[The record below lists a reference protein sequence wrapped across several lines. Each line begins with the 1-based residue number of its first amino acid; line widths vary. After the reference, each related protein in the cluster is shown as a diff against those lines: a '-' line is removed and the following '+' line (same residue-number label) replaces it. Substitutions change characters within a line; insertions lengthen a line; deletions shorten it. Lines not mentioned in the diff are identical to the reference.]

1 MLTAINQPGI
11 SYPGISQAIQGAGD
25 VLVLGGHVSADEKD
39 NFVDGDFETQV
50 RNTFRAL
57 ERTLRAAGADFDAV
71 ARFTYYVP
79 NFDESLLPIFK
90 RVRAEFIVGK
100 NPPASTFI
108 PVVKLFDPRARIEVD
123 GIAVVPSKIRIA

>member
-11 SYPGISQAIQGAGD
+11 AYAGMSQAIQGSGE
-25 VLVLGGHVSADEKD
+25 VLVLSGHVSADEKD

-50 RNTFRAL
+50 RNTFQAL
-57 ERTLRAAGADFDAV
+57 SRTLRAAGVGFEAV

-79 NFDESLLPIFK
+79 DFDESLLPTFK
-90 RVRAEFIVGK
+90 RVRAEFITGA

-108 PVVKLFDPRARIEVD
+108 PVVKLFDTRAKIEVD
-123 GIAVVPSKIRIA
+123 GIALVPSKTRIG